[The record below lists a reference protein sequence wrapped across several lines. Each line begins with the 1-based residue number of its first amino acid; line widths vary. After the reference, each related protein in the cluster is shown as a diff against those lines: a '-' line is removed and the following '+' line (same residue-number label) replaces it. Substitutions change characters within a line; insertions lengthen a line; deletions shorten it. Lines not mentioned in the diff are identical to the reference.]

1 MINRHWVETD
11 GVYELHFE
19 KFGRDEV
26 ILKFV
31 QAEDDDTC
39 FGMCQMTLM
48 SPRAIMNI
56 LILLKKQKK
65 NLNISMS
72 LI

>member
-1 MINRHWVETD
+1 MINRNWVETD

-31 QAEDDDTC
+31 QGEDDDAC
-39 FGMCQMTLM
+39 FWYV
-48 SPRAIMNI
+48 SND
-56 LILLKKQKK
+56 
-65 NLNISMS
+65 LNVTEGD
-72 LI
+72 